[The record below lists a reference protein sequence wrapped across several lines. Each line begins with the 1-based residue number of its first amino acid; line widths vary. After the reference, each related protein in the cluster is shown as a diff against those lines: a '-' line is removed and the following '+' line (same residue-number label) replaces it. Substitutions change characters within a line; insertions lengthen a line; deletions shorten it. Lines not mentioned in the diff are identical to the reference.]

1 LNFTGSSAG
10 ALAAGGYIVA
20 TFPSG
25 FTTSS
30 TSPAVVLTTPS
41 TFPTTCTATGS
52 DPTKSNVVVINLA
65 NNGTN
70 TCALANSTAAA
81 LNVGVVNGPAG
92 TDTAASFSLYTS
104 KDGTTASPSAGA
116 TIASAGPPGSGTNW
130 TLVASSPVGE
140 ATAATAPAAPTSFQ
154 GGASGGYMCASTA
167 TEVVDLSWAAV
178 PNATS
183 YALLQS
189 ATSGG
194 TYAAVTPAPVFAGT
208 TATITYATAVTEYFK
223 VEALV
228 GTAWVSPTSSNA
240 TNGGI
245 SPGYVITATTSPKC
259 TNN

>member
-1 LNFTGSSAG
+1 MRHNSSFTKSHFQSGGGSAATTTSAVSFTTTAPTSLVANTASVWTLNFTGSSAG

-52 DPTKSNVVVINLA
+52 DPTKTNVVVINLA

-130 TLVASSPVGE
+130 TLVASSPVR
-140 ATAATAPAAPTSFQ
+140 
-154 GGASGGYMCASTA
+154 
-167 TEVVDLSWAAV
+167 
-178 PNATS
+178 NAM
-183 YALLQS
+183 
-189 ATSGG
+189 
-194 TYAAVTPAPVFAGT
+194 VTWCP
-208 TATITYATAVTEYFK
+208 
-223 VEALV
+223 
-228 GTAWVSPTSSNA
+228 
-240 TNGGI
+240 
-245 SPGYVITATTSPKC
+245 
-259 TNN
+259 